1 MATPV
6 VRLSEHITLK
16 EMVATS
22 HREFLDE
29 NSRPSGSVVANL
41 TRVASEQLE
50 TVRAHFK
57 APVMVHSGY
66 RCSGLNHA
74 IGGSVGSQHLT
85 GSAVDF
91 HVSGVDLAAVFDF
104 IAYGGRNREAAFPFG
119 QVILEGWGSM
129 GPTWVH
135 VSLPDKSRDLVD
147 EVLTMSNG
155 RYTRLR

>member
-1 MATPV
+1 MATPA
-6 VRLSEHITLK
+6 RLSEHFTLK
-16 EMVATS
+16 EMVATT

-29 NSRPSGSVVANL
+29 NSRPPGSVVANL
-41 TRVASEQLE
+41 TRVAKELLE
-50 TVRAHFK
+50 PVRAHFK
-57 APVMVHSGY
+57 AAVFVHSGY
-66 RCSGLNHA
+66 RCPRLNHA

-85 GSAVDF
+85 GAAADF
-91 HVSGVDLAAVFDF
+91 HVDDVDLTAVFDF

-119 QVILEGWGSM
+119 QVILEGWGSN

-135 VSLPDKSRDLVD
+135 VSLPDPSRDLVD